1 MVDGYRVW
9 RYISLLEELEHQ
21 PDLVCGFDDACV
33 DYAMDA
39 RGHVVWLEIR
49 ECSLSLTRGRQ
60 LWVREFGKVS
70 QYCYLP
76 ERYIYRYGPGKA
88 DHIRF
93 ESHHRDQPRPHA
105 NSREGE
111 HVYPEEGLDIIGLN
125 LYIAIMICSEYA
137 SCGRYPLN
145 RENFNHYN
153 EIIGDAKRG
162 LGYGE
167 CTMASDTV
175 PAGRR

>member
-125 LYIAIMICSEYA
+125 LYIAIMICSEYVT
-137 SCGRYPLN
+137 CGRYPLD
-145 RENFNHYN
+145 RESFSHYN
-153 EIIGDAKRG
+153 EIIGDAKRR